1 VSVFRRISNAFGQQ
15 PYAANIA
22 RGLKTG
28 KEGSGDVPRI
38 SFQKQIEAYRK
49 DVALRDFVDILA
61 MQAVGMGF
69 YTSVDEKY
77 EKSTQAKAIVD
88 EFNEH
93 SDLDNQLQ
101 VLARE
106 LVGTGN
112 CVLQLFEPD
121 KLERVRRVPM
131 VSFDRI
137 FTNEFLELE
146 ETEFTK
152 KRSVKLGLQQTATF
166 GGQLISPER
175 VWLFR
180 WNPIDDSGWGCG
192 VIGALMEEYSW
203 QEWDN
208 TIKQYVPRT
217 RPSALETKAKLD
229 ADLIEIFEKWAGP
242 VEAWVADSEA
252 TAKVVEG
259 ELKKPPKYGGRL
271 VVSGRNKTGSLEI
284 KTPPMDVRGR
294 FDGVVEYL
302 WNQFCLGGQTPLPK
316 LLTEK
321 GFTEA
326 SSNSAIEIA
335 DRLVMPI
342 NRLIKRNVESL
353 WRKVIQSADS
363 SIDPVKAAVRLNW
376 GMQETPTVSPSD
388 LISAAKEGLISRE
401 DFTKNAIK
409 ILHWELTETQPEQ
422 QQQAAS

>member
-1 VSVFRRISNAFGQQ
+1 
-15 PYAANIA
+15 
-22 RGLKTG
+22 
-28 KEGSGDVPRI
+28 
-38 SFQKQIEAYRK
+38 
-49 DVALRDFVDILA
+49 
-61 MQAVGMGF
+61 
-69 YTSVDEKY
+69 
-77 EKSTQAKAIVD
+77 
-88 EFNEH
+88 
-93 SDLDNQLQ
+93 
-101 VLARE
+101 
-106 LVGTGN
+106 
-112 CVLQLFEPD
+112 
-121 KLERVRRVPM
+121 
-131 VSFDRI
+131 
-137 FTNEFLELE
+137 
-146 ETEFTK
+146 
-152 KRSVKLGLQQTATF
+152 
-166 GGQLISPER
+166 
-175 VWLFR
+175 
-180 WNPIDDSGWGCG
+180 
-192 VIGALMEEYSW
+192 
-203 QEWDN
+203 
-208 TIKQYVPRT
+208 
-217 RPSALETKAKLD
+217 
-229 ADLIEIFEKWAGP
+229 
-242 VEAWVADSEA
+242 
-252 TAKVVEG
+252 
-259 ELKKPPKYGGRL
+259 
-271 VVSGRNKTGSLEI
+271 
-284 KTPPMDVRGR
+284 MDVRGR